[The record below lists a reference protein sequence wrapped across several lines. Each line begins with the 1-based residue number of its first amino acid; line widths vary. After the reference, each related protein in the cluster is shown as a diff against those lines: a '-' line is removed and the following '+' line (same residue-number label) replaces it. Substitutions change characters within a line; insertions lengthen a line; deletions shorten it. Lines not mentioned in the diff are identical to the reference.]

1 MAFSNHICSINLLVI
16 LKKIQMK
23 KILQFTVLALAVI
36 VSSIASAQLASGT
49 IAPDF
54 TITDLD
60 GTEHNLYDYLDE
72 GKSVILDFSATWCGP
87 CWSYHTSGVLEE
99 LYVDYGPDGTDE
111 LMIIMIEGDGET
123 PVADL
128 YGGGGS
134 VGNWVEGTP
143 YPIADDGDE
152 SVSSAYA
159 IGYFPTMYTICP
171 DRVITET
178 GQISAEAHHAF
189 FDLNCAVAVEGGDVA
204 LSNANGSS
212 AVSCGEVALGTTL
225 RNLGTDPVT
234 AATVTATIGGNVVAT
249 EYWNGSLATYGMEF
263 VDMGTYP
270 TFDDVVVTYEV
281 TTSGEDLVA
290 DNNMVEVEALGAVLA
305 SNSVRVEIYTDLYA
319 GETSWELLDGNGA
332 TLASD
337 SYEAGTDDQFGA
349 GGPDANQTFLYDV
362 DLGSAADCFT
372 FNIYDSFGDGM
383 FYTGETSQTVFGY
396 SIERQNES
404 FVIASND
411 GQFETE
417 ANSALRTDVTS
428 GVYDLDAKFGFS
440 VYPNPSNGLAQINYS
455 LVEAGRT
462 TLEVTNT
469 LGQKVVSEDFG
480 VQTSG
485 SNRANLDL
493 SSENAGVYFVTLTSN
508 NNVITKKVTVTK

>member
-1 MAFSNHICSINLLVI
+1 MKQ
-16 LKKIQMK
+16 KKMK
-23 KILQFTVLALAVI
+23 KILQFTVLAVALM
-36 VSSIASAQLASGT
+36 VSSLVSAQLASGT

-72 GKSVILDFSATWCGP
+72 GKTVILDFSATWCGP

-99 LYVDYGPDGTDE
+99 LWDDYGPEGTDE
-111 LMIIMIEGDGET
+111 LMILMIEGDSET
-123 PVADL
+123 PVDDL

-152 SVSSAYA
+152 SVSTSYA

-178 GQISAEAHHAF
+178 GQISADAHHAF
-189 FDLNCAVAVEGGDVA
+189 FDLNCAAAVEGGDAA
-204 LSNANGSS
+204 LTNLNASS
-212 AVSCGEVALGTTL
+212 AASCGEVELGTTL
-225 RNLGTDPVT
+225 RNLGTDALT
-234 AATVTATIGGNVVAT
+234 DATITATVGGVVVAT
-249 EYWNGSLATYGMEF
+249 EDWSGSLTTYAMEMI
-263 VDMGTYP
+263 DMGTYP

-290 DNNMVEVEALGAVLA
+290 DNNMVEVEALAAVLA
-305 SNSVRVEIYTDLYA
+305 SSVIRVEVMTDFYA
-319 GETSWELLDGNGA
+319 GECSWEILDGNNA
-332 TLASD
+332 VIFSEQ
-337 SYEAGTDDQFGA
+337 YEFGEEDQFG
-349 GGPDANQTFLYDV
+349 GGGVDANLTHEYEI
-362 DLGSAADCFT
+362 DLGVNIDCFT
-372 FNIYDSFGDGM
+372 FNITDSYGDGM
-383 FYTGETSQTVFGY
+383 QYPDGATNGAFDDFGY
-396 SIERQNES
+396 AVYRNNEP
-404 FVIASND
+404 FVVASGN
-411 GQFETE
+411 GNYETDST
-417 ANSALRTDVTS
+417 NGFRTDATS
-428 GVYDLDAKFGFS
+428 DVSNVDASLSFE

-462 TLEVTNT
+462 TLEVMNT

-485 SNRANLDL
+485 SNIFNLDL
-493 SSENAGVYFVTLTSN
+493 SAEKAGVYFVTLTSN
-508 NNVITKKVTVTK
+508 NNVITEKVTITK

>member
-1 MAFSNHICSINLLVI
+1 
-16 LKKIQMK
+16 MK

-212 AVSCGEVALGTTL
+212 AVSC
-225 RNLGTDPVT
+225 
-234 AATVTATIGGNVVAT
+234 
-249 EYWNGSLATYGMEF
+249 
-263 VDMGTYP
+263 
-270 TFDDVVVTYEV
+270 
-281 TTSGEDLVA
+281 
-290 DNNMVEVEALGAVLA
+290 
-305 SNSVRVEIYTDLYA
+305 
-319 GETSWELLDGNGA
+319 
-332 TLASD
+332 
-337 SYEAGTDDQFGA
+337 
-349 GGPDANQTFLYDV
+349 
-362 DLGSAADCFT
+362 
-372 FNIYDSFGDGM
+372 
-383 FYTGETSQTVFGY
+383 
-396 SIERQNES
+396 
-404 FVIASND
+404 
-411 GQFETE
+411 
-417 ANSALRTDVTS
+417 
-428 GVYDLDAKFGFS
+428 
-440 VYPNPSNGLAQINYS
+440 
-455 LVEAGRT
+455 
-462 TLEVTNT
+462 
-469 LGQKVVSEDFG
+469 
-480 VQTSG
+480 
-485 SNRANLDL
+485 
-493 SSENAGVYFVTLTSN
+493 
-508 NNVITKKVTVTK
+508 